1 MDVEPWFPLDLWL
14 DGCGRTPNALG
25 RRDHFVS
32 AAKYLLTSICRRW
45 GRVAHTAG
53 VGVTER
59 LGRASSRHPWRT
71 IAAWVVAIVVAIG
84 LSATLLPGNLTSEGH
99 VTGSPESARAER
111 LFYERFPPDKNVVH
125 ELVVVRSATHTA
137 RDPEFRQ
144 FGRRLLAQAQATGA
158 VGRARVLAVSE
169 DGHAVLIGIQRKDG
183 VDPLLPVVERADG
196 QDGFSVAMTGEGT
209 LDHDFNE
216 ASQHDLESGELQFG
230 LPAALII
237 LLLVFGA
244 VVAGLIPLVMAMI
257 AIVVALGLC
266 APVAAA
272 FSLSVFFV
280 NMLTGMGLALGI
292 DYSLFVVSRY
302 REERAGGLA
311 EPDAI
316 AASSATASRAVLFSG
331 SVFVIALTGML
342 LVPSNIMKSLA
353 VGAIAV
359 GIVSVFAALTLL
371 PALLGLLGDR
381 VNALRLPFVGRSIGG
396 GGEGRFWGGV
406 VRGVMRRPI
415 AYLVAFSALLIA
427 LAIPT
432 IGLNLGASGVSTLP
446 DRLGAKQ
453 GYEALARD
461 FPQASSSPALIT
473 VNGDVGSPRV
483 RAAIADLRGRFA
495 QHPVFGRSDLRFSSD
510 GRVAAMGVEVGGD
523 KTGDRAL
530 EAVRHLRDE
539 LIPQAFRGTNAEVLV
554 GGDTADNVDYIDTMN
569 AWLLPVFVFVLGL
582 SFVLLTVAFRSIV
595 VAATSMVLNLLS
607 VGAAYGLIVLVFR
620 HGIGSGL
627 LGFQRVDAI
636 DAWVPLFLFSVL
648 FGLSMDY
655 QVFLLSR
662 IKERYDV
669 SGSTREAVEW
679 GVSSTARLITGAA
692 LIIVAVFSGFAMGDL
707 VMFQQMGFGIAVALL
722 IDATI
727 IRSVLLPAAMCLL
740 GKWNWYLPAWLEW
753 LPHIQIEAERREEPV
768 PAISAGS

>member
-1 MDVEPWFPLDLWL
+1 M
-14 DGCGRTPNALG
+14 
-25 RRDHFVS
+25 
-32 AAKYLLTSICRRW
+32 AAF
-45 GRVAHTAG
+45 AHTAC

-71 IAAWVVAIVVAIG
+71 ILAWVGAIVVALA
-84 LSATLLPGNLTSEGH
+84 LSAALLPGNLTTEGH
-99 VTGSPESARAER
+99 VTGSPESTRAER
-111 LFYERFPPDKNVVH
+111 LFNSRFPPDKNAVD
-125 ELVVVRSATHTA
+125 ELVVVRSAMLTA
-137 RDPEFRQ
+137 RDPAFRQ

-158 VGRARVLAVSE
+158 VSRVAVLAVS
-169 DGHAVLIGIQRKDG
+169 DDRHAALIGIERRAD
-183 VDPLLPVVERADG
+183 VDPLIPIVERADG
-196 QDGFSVAMTGEGT
+196 QDGFQVKMTGEGT

-216 ASQHDLESGELQFG
+216 VSQHDLESGELKFG

-244 VVAGLIPLVMAMI
+244 VVAGVIPLGMAFV

-266 APVAAA
+266 APIAAA

-302 REERAGGLA
+302 REERAGGQSEL
-311 EPDAI
+311 DAI
-316 AASSATASRAVLFSG
+316 AAASATASRAVLFSG

-359 GIVSVFAALTLL
+359 GIVSVLAALTLL

-381 VNALRLPFVGRSIGG
+381 VNALRLPYVGRSIGS
-396 GGEGRFWGGV
+396 GGEGRFWGRV
-406 VRGVMRRPI
+406 VRGVMRRPVI
-415 AYLVAFSALLIA
+415 YLVTFSALLIA
-427 LAIPT
+427 LASPA
-432 IGLNLGASGVSTLP
+432 IGLKLGASGVSTLP
-446 DRLGAKQ
+446 DRLMSKQ
-453 GYEALARD
+453 GYEALRRD

-473 VNGDVGSPRV
+473 ISGDVRSPQV
-483 RAAIADLRGRFA
+483 RAAIRNLRRQLD
-495 QHPVFGRSDLRFSSD
+495 QHVVFGRSDLRFSSSGD
-510 GRVAAMGVEVGGD
+510 TAAIGVEVGGD
-523 KTGDRAL
+523 KTGEQAL
-530 EAVRHLRDE
+530 DAVRHLRSTT
-539 LIPQAFRGTNAEVLV
+539 IPQAFRGTNAEVLV
-554 GGDTADNVDYIDTMN
+554 GGDTADNVDYIDAMN
-569 AWLLPVFVFVLGL
+569 AWLPLVFAFVLGL
-582 SFVLLTVAFRSIV
+582 SFILLTIAFRSIV
-595 VAATSMVLNLLS
+595 VAGTSMVLNLLS
-607 VGAAYGLIVLVFR
+607 VGAAYGLVVLVFL

-662 IKERYDV
+662 IKERFDV
-669 SGSTREAVEW
+669 SGSTPEAVEW

-727 IRSVLLPAAMCLL
+727 IRSVLLPAAMVLL
-740 GKWNWYLPAWLEW
+740 GEWNWYLPTWLEW
-753 LPHIQIEAERREEPV
+753 LPRIQIEAERREEHVALPS
-768 PAISAGS
+768 PGA

>member
-1 MDVEPWFPLDLWL
+1 
-14 DGCGRTPNALG
+14 
-25 RRDHFVS
+25 
-32 AAKYLLTSICRRW
+32 
-45 GRVAHTAG
+45 

-71 IAAWVVAIVVAIG
+71 ILAWVGAIVVALG
-84 LSATLLPGNLTSEGH
+84 LAATLLPGNLTTEGH
-99 VTGSPESARAER
+99 VTGSPESTRAER
-111 LFYERFPPDKNVVH
+111 LFFSRFPPDKNGVD
-125 ELVVVRSATHTA
+125 ELVVVRSATLSA
-137 RDPEFRQ
+137 RDPAFKQ
-144 FGRRLLAQAQATGA
+144 FGARLLAQARATGA
-158 VGRARVLAVSE
+158 VSRTRVLDVSK
-169 DGHAVLIGIQRKDG
+169 DGHAVLIGIQRKAD
-183 VDPLLPVVERADG
+183 VDPLIPVVERANG
-196 QDGFSVAMTGEGT
+196 RDGFSVAMTGEGT

-216 ASQHDLESGELQFG
+216 ASQHDLESGELKFG

-244 VVAGLIPLVMAMI
+244 VVAGVIPLGMAFV

-266 APVAAA
+266 APIAAA

-302 REERAGGLA
+302 REERAGGKPEL
-311 EPDAI
+311 DAI
-316 AASSATASRAVLFSG
+316 AAASATASRAVLFSG

-353 VGAIAV
+353 VAAIAV
-359 GIVSVFAALTLL
+359 GIVSVIAALTLL

-381 VNALRLPFVGRSIGG
+381 VNALRLPVVGRSIGS
-396 GGEGRFWGGV
+396 GGEGRFWGRV
-406 VRGVMRRPI
+406 VRGVMRRPVI
-415 AYLVAFSALLIA
+415 YLVTFSALLLA

-432 IGLNLGASGVSTLP
+432 IGLKLGASGVSTLP

-453 GYEALARD
+453 GFEALARD

-473 VNGDVGSPRV
+473 ISGDVRSPQV
-483 RAAIADLRGRFA
+483 RAAIRDLRRRLGED
-495 QHPVFGRSDLRFSSD
+495 PVFGRSDLRFSPSGD
-510 GRVAAMGVEVGGD
+510 VAAIGVEVGGD
-523 KTGDRAL
+523 KTGEQAL
-530 EAVRHLRDE
+530 DAIRNLRSTT
-539 LIPQAFRGTNAEVLV
+539 IPAAFRGTDAQVLV
-554 GGDTADNVDYIDTMN
+554 GGDTADNVDYIDAMN
-569 AWLLPVFVFVLGL
+569 SWLPPVFAFVLGL
-582 SFVLLTVAFRSIV
+582 SFILLTIAFRSIV

-607 VGAAYGLIVLVFR
+607 VGAAYGLVVLVFL

-669 SGSTREAVEW
+669 SGSTPEAVEW

-727 IRSVLLPAAMCLL
+727 IRSVLLPAAMQLL
-740 GKWNWYLPAWLEW
+740 GKWNWYLPRWLEW
-753 LPHIQIEAERREEPV
+753 LPHIQIEAARREEHVPV
-768 PAISAGS
+768 VASGS